1 MAHFRRFWQWEAVTE
16 PGFGAKGAK
25 GDSKPQQI
33 QQATVESELAWHE
46 RALRLFAVTLPVGLA
61 LTRAAGGGQWRD
73 DLPALRDLGL
83 LAVGASGGASTVLT
97 QALSLLPLGPRTF
110 RAALGSVLM
119 LGVAALLLFT
129 LVRRLLRTQGT
140 TRSLASLLATLATLM
155 ATLSPSW
162 QREATVGGGAMIA
175 LGLALATVT
184 AGLRDV
190 STLQRAP
197 GFPEA
202 LTFGALLGATAAESP
217 PAAAAALVAVVA
229 GFVAE
234 RAPGKSKSPTWTPS
248 VGLAAWAFVSAAFV
262 GALLLVPFAIRPFAP
277 RAFADVGRALSTSDL
292 TGFDVAGQ
300 RLTSLSAWVREVG
313 IVSLGI
319 AIVGAATSILAPR
332 SRKLVAPLIT
342 FVVLDTLMPA
352 RAFGALYVDVLT
364 PLRTLA
370 VAAIAGCSALGVAL
384 VTRKLFDLRLPMAK
398 SGAVLIVAFHVTL
411 VALSSEEA
419 GYVADRSTQTA
430 AEEWTDSA
438 IGNLEPSSAVLVRSP
453 AVAFRLWAARVLRGE
468 RPDVLIVPERLLH
481 RGRVAFSLLAEEP
494 EVEPLLRDYAIAGEP
509 TEYALSRLAD
519 VRPLHVEFDRR
530 WSKRLVS
537 HMTVDGCWLEYA
549 PQPLGQSDR
558 KMSTTA
564 SLQPIKRVMVAIAA
578 PLVPDAATAG
588 IVSGTLR
595 DQSTVLALLG
605 EHDAAQTYLDEVG
618 HLSSTELG
626 MLSPAI
632 GRVFLAKA
640 MVIVANVRSPHR
652 PGTSAAR

>member
-1 MAHFRRFWQWEAVTE
+1 LAHFGRSWQWEAVTE
-16 PGFGAKGAK
+16 PGSA
-25 GDSKPQQI
+25 
-33 QQATVESELAWHE
+33 VESELAWHE
-46 RALRLFAVTLPVGLA
+46 RALRLFAVTLPAGLA
-61 LTRAAGGGQWRD
+61 LARAAGGGQWRD

-83 LAVGASGGASTVLT
+83 LAVGASGGASTLLT

-119 LGVAALLLFT
+119 LGVAALLLFG

-175 LGLALATVT
+175 LALALATVSV
-184 AGLRDV
+184 GLRDV
-190 STLQRAP
+190 SVRLRMP

-217 PAAAAALVAVVA
+217 PAAAAALLAVAS

-234 RAPGKSKSPTWTPS
+234 RAPGNSKARTWTPS
-248 VGLAAWAFVSAAFV
+248 AGFVAMAFVSAAFV
-262 GALLLVPFAIRPFAP
+262 GALLLVPFAIRPHAP
-277 RAFADVGRALSTSDL
+277 PAFADVGRALSTSDL

-313 IVSLGI
+313 LVSLGI

-332 SRKLVAPLIT
+332 SRKLIAPFLT

-364 PLRTLA
+364 PLRALA
-370 VAAIAGCSALGVAL
+370 VAAIAGSSALGVAL

-453 AVAFRLWAARVLRGE
+453 AIAFRLWAARVLRGE

-558 KMSTTA
+558 KLSTTA
-564 SLQPIKRVMVAIAA
+564 SLQPIKRVMDAIAA
-578 PLVPDAATAG
+578 PLIPDAATAG

-595 DQSTVLALLG
+595 DQSNVLALLG
-605 EHDAAQTYLDEVG
+605 EHDAAQAYLDEVG

-626 MLSPAI
+626 MLSPSI
-632 GRVFLAKA
+632 GRLFLAKA
-640 MVIVANVRSPHR
+640 MVIAANVRSPHR

>member
-1 MAHFRRFWQWEAVTE
+1 LAHFLGSWQWEAVTE
-16 PGFGAKGAK
+16 PG
-25 GDSKPQQI
+25 SP
-33 QQATVESELAWHE
+33 VESELAWHE

-83 LAVGASGGASTVLT
+83 LAVGASGGASTLLT

-110 RAALGSVLM
+110 RAALGSVIM
-119 LGVAALLLFT
+119 LGVAALLLFG
-129 LVRRLLRTQGT
+129 LVRRLLRSQGT
-140 TRSLASLLATLATLM
+140 KRSLASLLATLATLM

-175 LGLALATVT
+175 LALALATVSF
-184 AGLRDV
+184 GVRDV
-190 STLQRAP
+190 SAHRGAP

-202 LTFGALLGATAAESP
+202 ITFGALLGATAAESP
-217 PAAAAALVAVVA
+217 PAAAAALLAVVA
-229 GFVAE
+229 GFLVE
-234 RAPGKSKSPTWTPS
+234 RASRSSAPTKERAWSPS
-248 VGLAAWAFVSAAFV
+248 AGFVALGFVSAVFV
-262 GALLLVPFAIRPFAP
+262 AALLLVPFALRPFAP

-292 TGFDVAGQ
+292 MGFDVAGP
-300 RLTSLSAWVREVG
+300 RLTSLAAWIREVG

-319 AIVGAATSILAPR
+319 AIVGAATSLLAPR
-332 SRKLVAPLIT
+332 SRKLIAPLVT

-364 PLRTLA
+364 PLRALA
-370 VAAIAGCSALGVAL
+370 VAAIAGSSALGVAM
-384 VTRKLFDLRLPMAK
+384 VTRKLFELRLPMAK

-419 GYVADRSTQTA
+419 GYVADRSQQTA

-438 IGNLEPSSAVLVRSP
+438 IGNLEPRSAVLVRSP
-453 AVAFRLWAARVLRGE
+453 AIAFRLWAARVLRGE

-519 VRPLHVEFDRR
+519 VRPLHVEYDRR

-558 KMSTTA
+558 KLSTAA
-564 SLQPIKRVMVAIAA
+564 SLQPIKRVMEAIAT

-588 IVSGTLR
+588 IVSGSLR
-595 DQSTVLALLG
+595 DQSTVLALLD
-605 EHDAAQTYLDEVG
+605 EHDAAQAYLDEVG
-618 HLSSTELG
+618 HLPSSELG
-626 MLSPAI
+626 MLSPSIKHA
-632 GRVFLAKA
+632 FLAKA
-640 MVIVANVRSPHR
+640 MVIVANVRSPR
-652 PGTSAAR
+652 KPGTSAAR

>member
-1 MAHFRRFWQWEAVTE
+1 MAHFLGFWQWEPVTE
-16 PGFGAKGAK
+16 PG
-25 GDSKPQQI
+25 SP
-33 QQATVESELAWHE
+33 VESELVWHE
-46 RALRLFAVTLPVGLA
+46 RALRLVAVTLPVGLA
-61 LTRAAGGGQWRD
+61 LTRAAGGAQWRD

-83 LAVGASGGASTVLT
+83 LAVGASGGASTLFT
-97 QALSLLPLGPRTF
+97 QLLSLLPLGPRTF
-110 RAALGSVLM
+110 RAALGAVIA
-119 LGVAALLLFT
+119 LGVASILLFSI
-129 LVRRLLRTQGT
+129 VRRLLRIQGT
-140 TRSLASLLATLATLM
+140 TRSLASLLAMLATLM

-162 QREATVGGGAMIA
+162 QREATVGGGAM
-175 LGLALATVT
+175 LALALALAAVTV
-184 AGLRDV
+184 GLRDV
-190 STLQRAP
+190 GARARAP

-202 LTFGALLGATAAESP
+202 LTLGALLGATAAESP
-217 PAAAAALVAVVA
+217 PAGAAALLAVVA
-229 GFVAE
+229 GFAAE
-234 RAPGKSKSPTWTPS
+234 RSRPVKQRSWTPS
-248 VGLAAWAFVSAAFV
+248 TGFVVWGFVAAAFV
-262 GALLLVPFAIRPFAP
+262 ATLLLVPFAIRPYAP

-292 TGFDVAGQ
+292 TGFDVAGA
-300 RLTSLSAWVREVG
+300 RLTSIAAWVREVG

-319 AIVGAATSILAPR
+319 AVVGAATSLWQPR
-332 SRKLVAPLIT
+332 SRRFVAPLVM
-342 FVVLDTLMPA
+342 FVLLDTLMPA

-364 PLRTLA
+364 PLRALA
-370 VAAIAGCSALGVAL
+370 VAAIAASSALGVAM

-398 SGAVLIVAFHVTL
+398 SGAVLIVAFHITL

-419 GYVADRSTQTA
+419 GYVADRSRQTA

-453 AVAFRLWAARVLRGE
+453 AIAFRLWAARVLRGE

-519 VRPLHVEFDRR
+519 VRPLHVEFDRA

-558 KMSTTA
+558 KLSTTA
-564 SLQPIKRVMVAIAA
+564 SLRPIKRVMDAIAA

-588 IVSGTLR
+588 IVSETLR

-605 EHDAAQTYLDEVG
+605 EHDAAQAYLDEVG
-618 HLSSTELG
+618 HLSSAELG
-626 MLSPAI
+626 MLSPSIKHA
-632 GRVFLAKA
+632 FMAKA
-640 MVIVANVRSPHR
+640 MVIVANMRAPHR

>member
-1 MAHFRRFWQWEAVTE
+1 MAHFGDDWQWEAVTE
-16 PGFGAKGAK
+16 HGSP
-25 GDSKPQQI
+25 I
-33 QQATVESELAWHE
+33 ESELAWHE
-46 RALRLFAVTLPVGLA
+46 RALRLLAVSLPVGLA
-61 LTRAAGGGQWRD
+61 LTRAAGTAQWRD

-83 LAVGASGGASTVLT
+83 LAVGASGAASTLLT
-97 QALSLLPLGPRTF
+97 QMLSLLPLGPRTF
-110 RAALGSVLM
+110 RAALGSVIM
-119 LGVAALLLFT
+119 LGVAAILLFS
-129 LVRRLLRTQGT
+129 LVRRVLRRQGT

-162 QREATVGGGAMIA
+162 QREATVGGGAMVAIA
-175 LGLALATVT
+175 LALATLTV
-184 AGLRDV
+184 GLRDV
-190 STLQRAP
+190 SGKLHTP
-197 GFPEA
+197 GFSTA
-202 LTFGALLGATAAESP
+202 VAFGALLGTTAAESP
-217 PAAAAALVAVVA
+217 PAAAAALLGVMT
-229 GFVAE
+229 GFFAE
-234 RAPGKSKSPTWTPS
+234 RTRRSSGTTKAHPWTPS
-248 VGLAAWAFVSAAFV
+248 STFLGVSFVSAALLA
-262 GALLLVPFAIRPFAP
+262 ALLLVPVVVRPLAP

-292 TGFDVAGQ
+292 TGFDVAGP

-313 IVSLGI
+313 FVSLVI
-319 AIVGAATSILAPR
+319 AIVGAATSLAIPR
-332 SRKLVAPLIT
+332 SRKLIAPFIV
-342 FVVLDTLMPA
+342 FVLLDTLMPA
-352 RAFGALYVDVLT
+352 RAFGALYIDVLT
-364 PLRTLA
+364 PLRALA
-370 VAAIAGCSALGVAL
+370 VGAIAASSAIGVAM
-384 VTRKLFDLRLPMAK
+384 VMRKLFDLRLPMAK

-419 GYVADRSTQTA
+419 GYVADRSKQTA

-453 AVAFRLWAARVLRGE
+453 AIAFRLWAARVLRGE
-468 RPDVLIVPERLLH
+468 RPDMLIVPERLLH
-481 RGRVAFSLLAEEP
+481 RGRVAFSLLVEEP

-558 KMSTTA
+558 KLSTA
-564 SLQPIKRVMVAIAA
+564 SSLQPIKRVMDAIAA

-605 EHDAAQTYLDEVG
+605 EHDAAQAYLDEVG

-626 MLSPAI
+626 MLSPSIKHA
-632 GRVFLAKA
+632 FMAKA
-640 MVIVANVRSPHR
+640 MVIVASMRTPRKPN
-652 PGTSAAR
+652 TSASR

>member
-1 MAHFRRFWQWEAVTE
+1 MQGRAPEKLAQFHVFRQWEAVTE
-16 PGFGAKGAK
+16 PG
-25 GDSKPQQI
+25 SP
-33 QQATVESELAWHE
+33 VESELAWHE

-83 LAVGASGGASTVLT
+83 LAVGASGGASTLIT
-97 QALSLLPLGPRTF
+97 QVLSLFPLGPRAF
-110 RAALGSVLM
+110 RAALGSVIF
-119 LGVAALLLFT
+119 LGVAALLLFA
-129 LVRRLLRTQGT
+129 LVRRLLRSQGT
-140 TRSLASLLATLATLM
+140 TRSLASLLAMLATLM

-175 LGLALATVT
+175 LSLALATVT
-184 AGLRDV
+184 FGVRDLTAQLRK
-190 STLQRAP
+190 P
-197 GFPEA
+197 GFSDA
-202 LTFGALLGATAAESP
+202 ITFGALLGATAAESP
-217 PAAAAALVAVVA
+217 PAAAAALLGVVA

-234 RAPGKSKSPTWTPS
+234 RAHSSGTSKVRPWTPS
-248 VGLAAWAFVSAAFV
+248 TGFVWAGFVSAAIV
-262 GALLLVPFAIRPFAP
+262 AALLLTPFVVRPLAP
-277 RAFADVGRALSTSDL
+277 RACADVGRALSTADL
-292 TGFDVAGQ
+292 TGFDVAGA
-300 RLTSLSAWVREVG
+300 RLTSLTAWVREVG

-319 AIVGAATSILAPR
+319 AIVGAATSLISPR
-332 SRKLVAPLIT
+332 SRKLIAPLIM
-342 FVVLDTLMPA
+342 FVLLDTLMPA
-352 RAFGALYVDVLT
+352 RAFGALYIDVLT
-364 PLRTLA
+364 PLRCLA
-370 VAAIAGCSALGVAL
+370 VAAIAASSALGVAM

-419 GYVADRSTQTA
+419 GYVADRSKQTA

-438 IGNLEPSSAVLVRSP
+438 IGRLEPSSAVLVRAP
-453 AVAFRLWAARVLRGE
+453 AIAFRLWAARVLRGE
-468 RPDVLIVPERLLH
+468 RPDVLIIPERLLH
-481 RGRVAFSLLAEEP
+481 RGRVAFSLLSEEP
-494 EVEPLLRDYAIAGEP
+494 EVEPLLRDYAIAAEP

-558 KMSTTA
+558 KLSTTA
-564 SLQPIKRVMVAIAA
+564 SLKPIKRVMDAIAA

-588 IVSGTLR
+588 IVAGSLR
-595 DQSTVLALLG
+595 DQSAVLALLG
-605 EHDAAQTYLDEVG
+605 EYDAAQAYMDEVG

-632 GRVFLAKA
+632 KQLFLAKA
-640 MVIVANVRSPHR
+640 MVIMANMRTPHR

>member
-1 MAHFRRFWQWEAVTE
+1 LAQFHGFWQWEAVTE
-16 PGFGAKGAK
+16 PA
-25 GDSKPQQI
+25 SS
-33 QQATVESELAWHE
+33 VESELAWHE
-46 RALRLFAVTLPVGLA
+46 RVLRLFAVTLPVGLA

-83 LAVGASGGASTVLT
+83 LAVGASGGASTFLT

-110 RAALGSVLM
+110 RAALGSVIM
-119 LGVAALLLFT
+119 LGVAALVLFA
-129 LVRRLLRTQGT
+129 LVRRLLRSQGT
-140 TRSLASLLATLATLM
+140 APSLASLLAALATLM

-175 LGLALATVT
+175 VALALATV
-184 AGLRDV
+184 AFGLREQ
-190 STLQRAP
+190 SEHLRPP
-197 GFPEA
+197 GFFEA
-202 LTFGALLGATAAESP
+202 TTFGALLGATAAESP
-217 PAAAAALVAVVA
+217 PAAAAALLAVVA

-234 RAPGKSKSPTWTPS
+234 RAPGSSTASKARRWTPS
-248 VGLAAWAFVSAAFV
+248 SGFISLGFVSAAV
-262 GALLLVPFAIRPFAP
+262 VAGLLLVPFAVRPLAP

-292 TGFDVAGQ
+292 TGFDVAGP

-313 IVSLGI
+313 VVSLGI
-319 AIVGAATSILAPR
+319 AIVGAATSIASRR
-332 SRKLVAPLIT
+332 SRKLIAPFIT

-352 RAFGALYVDVLT
+352 RAFGALYIDVLT
-364 PLRTLA
+364 PLRVLA
-370 VAAIAGCSALGVAL
+370 VAAIAASSAVGVAL
-384 VTRKLFDLRLPMAK
+384 VTRKLLELRLPLAK
-398 SGAVLIVAFHVTL
+398 SGSVLIVAFHVTL

-419 GYVADRSTQTA
+419 GYVADRSKQTA

-453 AVAFRLWAARVLRGE
+453 AIAFRLWAARVLRGE

-519 VRPLHVEFDRR
+519 VRPLHVEYDRR

-558 KMSTTA
+558 KLSTTA
-564 SLQPIKRVMVAIAA
+564 SLRPIKRVMEAIAA

-588 IVSGTLR
+588 IVSGSLR

-605 EHDAAQTYLDEVG
+605 EYDAAQTYLDEVG

-626 MLSPAI
+626 MLTPSVKRA
-632 GRVFLAKA
+632 FLAKA
-640 MVIVANVRSPHR
+640 MVIVANVRAPHR